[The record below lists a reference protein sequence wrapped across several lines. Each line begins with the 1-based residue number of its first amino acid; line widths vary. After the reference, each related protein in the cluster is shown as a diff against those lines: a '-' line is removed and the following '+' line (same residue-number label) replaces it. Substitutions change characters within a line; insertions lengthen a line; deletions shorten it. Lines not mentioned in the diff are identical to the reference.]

1 MYLLLVPYV
10 DFLALTMA
18 VVFIDIEPIVQLF
31 VFRAGPLHGMLH
43 SIIGALLIAAP
54 VLILICRLIE
64 TKTHVLVQVFKVVGW
79 NPEVRRVSLRLTTF
93 SVYLGI
99 ASHLLLDY
107 WMHSDIQVFY
117 PFASGN
123 PYQSHT
129 LMVWSHAALFIGLI
143 VSPIVYG

>member
-1 MYLLLVPYV
+1 LPFTPLHFVPGLVMYLLLVSYV

-43 SIIGALLIAAP
+43 SLVGALFVAAP
-54 VLILICRLIE
+54 VLILTCRLIE

-79 NPEVRRVSLRLTTF
+79 NPEVRRVSLGTTTF
-93 SVYLGI
+93 GVYLGI

-123 PYQSHT
+123 PFQSHT
-129 LMVWSHAALFIGLI
+129 LMV
-143 VSPIVYG
+143 